1 MTQHTKNVTLFILAL
16 LSVPA
21 CMYPFYQG
29 TQVLQQVKAGSIEVH
44 FDTGAFYL
52 TFASLFITL
61 CAGEFFGLRSR
72 GGFIERNAGA
82 ILISN
87 FIAVAILAP
96 ALSFGMVHY
105 LESSDY
111 KKCDDPAEISRVSRG
126 QSYIFKLG
134 GCENLP
140 AP

>member
-1 MTQHTKNVTLFILAL
+1 MTSHTKNVTLFILAL
-16 LSVPA
+16 FAVPT
-21 CMYPFYQG
+21 CIYPLYEG
-29 TQVLQQVKAGSIEVH
+29 TIILQQIKVGAIEVN
-44 FDTGAFYL
+44 FDTGMFYL

-96 ALSFGMVHY
+96 ALSFGMVYY
-105 LESSDY
+105 LESSGY
-111 KKCDDPAEISRVSRG
+111 TKCDDPAEISRVSRG
-126 QSYIFKLG
+126 KSYIFRLG
-134 GCENLP
+134 DC
-140 AP
+140 